1 MASKKANSKKSSKP
15 ALTKKAETEVSKI
28 EKVVKTTVKNV
39 SKNKSFSLEEV
50 SKPSFIAAVVLEF
63 IGTFLLAAS
72 VLASQGQP
80 VSVLFTLSTIVLIAG
95 AISGAHVNPLI
106 TVGAWA
112 TRRISTLKAIF
123 YIVAQILGA
132 MVVFMLMNAFVS
144 NAPEVSQ
151 QAALYGQQKAQIFA
165 VSPLPKNKESLILIS
180 ELIGSFI
187 FAFSVASITSDKKKS
202 SAAKAIGVG
211 SALFAALLIAGTL
224 ANFVSGSVIINPAIA
239 FSLQAFTITGQN
251 VPFAIAIYIGA
262 ALLGGILGFI
272 LQALIEKGIQK
283 EEK

>member
-15 ALTKKAETEVSKI
+15 ALTKKAVTEVSKI
-28 EKVVKTTVKNV
+28 EKVVKTTVKNA
-39 SKNKSFSLEEV
+39 SKKKGFSLEEV

-80 VSVLFTLSTIVLIAG
+80 VSVLFTLSTIVLIAS

-106 TVGAWA
+106 TVGAWV

-165 VSPLPKNKESLILIS
+165 VAPLPKDKESLILIS

-202 SAAKAIGVG
+202 SAAKAIGIGG
-211 SALFAALLIAGTL
+211 SLFVALLIAGTL
-224 ANFVSGSVIINPAIA
+224 AIINPAIA

-262 ALLGGILGFI
+262 ALLGGILGF
-272 LQALIEKGIQK
+272 LLHTLIEKGTQK

>member
-1 MASKKANSKKSSKP
+1 M
-15 ALTKKAETEVSKI
+15 
-28 EKVVKTTVKNV
+28 
-39 SKNKSFSLEEV
+39 
-50 SKPSFIAAVVLEF
+50 
-63 IGTFLLAAS
+63 
-72 VLASQGQP
+72 
-80 VSVLFTLSTIVLIAG
+80 IAG
-95 AISGAHVNPLI
+95 TISGAHVNPLI
-106 TVGAWA
+106 TVGAWV

-165 VSPLPKNKESLILIS
+165 VAPLPKDKESLILIS

-202 SAAKAIGVG
+202 SAAKAIGIG
-211 SALFAALLIAGTL
+211 GALFVALLIAGTL
-224 ANFVSGSVIINPAIA
+224 ANFVSGSAIINPAIA

-262 ALLGGILGFI
+262 ALLGGILGF
-272 LQALIEKGIQK
+272 LFQALIEKGTQK

>member
-1 MASKKANSKKSSKP
+1 M
-15 ALTKKAETEVSKI
+15 
-28 EKVVKTTVKNV
+28 
-39 SKNKSFSLEEV
+39 
-50 SKPSFIAAVVLEF
+50 LEF

-151 QAALYGQQKAQIFA
+151 QAVLYGQQK
-165 VSPLPKNKESLILIS
+165 
-180 ELIGSFI
+180 
-187 FAFSVASITSDKKKS
+187 S
-202 SAAKAIGVG
+202 S
-211 SALFAALLIAGTL
+211 
-224 ANFVSGSVIINPAIA
+224 NFRR
-239 FSLQAFTITGQN
+239 
-251 VPFAIAIYIGA
+251 
-262 ALLGGILGFI
+262 
-272 LQALIEKGIQK
+272 
-283 EEK
+283 